1 MYLWKADYSKL
12 IRDKIRYIYDTL
24 FVNDHLDLEFN
35 QYHVHDCGGH
45 RKVIR
50 VKFPCKR
57 CQNHKQN

>member
-1 MYLWKADYSKL
+1 MYLWKADYSKF

-45 RKVIR
+45 IDSTDE
-50 VKFPCKR
+50 
-57 CQNHKQN
+57 